1 MSAPDASVESR
12 FEGMTDRQ
20 LLREEQA
27 IARRFLG
34 RVPWEMV
41 AWGIGNFLVWL
52 SLWPLVLTGVLPLW
66 LGFVLSTICCAL
78 AYLPSHEA
86 QHSIIAAEGE
96 KLRWLNQ
103 LVGHVSTIPLVFP
116 YGIAW
121 ITHRMH
127 HAYANDP
134 ERDPDIGSQGGS
146 WWQGAY
152 NSLRERQPMNDG
164 MYAKTLRESDDPN
177 RDRAFVEGLVLK
189 LVHFGTL
196 TVFAWSGYAIEA
208 ALLWWLPRHIGFMY
222 LITFLSWAP
231 HHPMMET
238 GRYRDTR
245 AWQSPVGTVLSLWM
259 EFHIV
264 HHLYPKIPLLDTPK
278 AWRALEPILIA
289 RGIRDDR
296 GVAWAGED
304 VSKPVEEAA

>member
-1 MSAPDASVESR
+1 MNAVDETPSSR
-12 FEGMTDRQ
+12 FASMTDRE

-27 IARRFLG
+27 IARQFMG
-34 RVPWEMV
+34 RTPWEIV
-41 AWGIGNFLVWL
+41 AWGIGNVLLWL

-66 LGFVLSTICCAL
+66 AGFIVATICCAL

-96 KLRWLNQ
+96 KLRWLNE

-116 YGIAW
+116 YRIGW
-121 ITHRMH
+121 ITHRVH
-127 HAYANDP
+127 HAYSNDP
-134 ERDPDIGSQGGS
+134 ARDPDIGSRGAT

-164 MYAKTLRESDDPN
+164 MYAKTLRETDDPN
-177 RDRAFVEGLVLK
+177 RDRAFLEGLALK

-196 TVFAWSGYAIEA
+196 TAFAWSGYAIEA
-208 ALLWWLPRHIGFMY
+208 ALLWWLPRHLGFIY

-231 HHPMMET
+231 HHPMAET

-245 AWQSPVGTVLSLWM
+245 AWTSPVGTLLSLGM

-264 HHLYPKIPLLDTPK
+264 HHLYPKIPLVETPK
-278 AWRALEPILIA
+278 AWRALEPILIE

-296 GVAWAGED
+296 AVAWAGDGIET
-304 VSKPVEEAA
+304 PGTRAA

>member
-1 MSAPDASVESR
+1 MSAETEVAVRPS
-12 FEGMTDRQ
+12 GKTDRE

-27 IARRFLG
+27 IARQYMG

-41 AWGIGNFLVWL
+41 AWGIGNVLVWL
-52 SLWPLVLTGVLPLW
+52 SLWPLVLTGTLPLW
-66 LGFVLSTICCAL
+66 AGFILATICCAL

-86 QHSIIAAEGE
+86 QHSIIAKEGE

-121 ITHRMH
+121 ITHRIH

-134 ERDPDIGSQGGS
+134 ERDPDIGSHGPT
-146 WWQGAY
+146 WWKAAY
-152 NSLRERQPMNDG
+152 SALRERQPMHDG
-164 MYAKTLRESDDPN
+164 MYAKTMRETDDPN
-177 RDRAFVEGLVLK
+177 RDRAFIEGLVLR
-189 LVHFGTL
+189 LVHFGVL
-196 TVFAWSGYAIEA
+196 TGFAWSGYALEA
-208 ALLWWLPRHIGFMY
+208 ALLWWLPRHIGFAY

-231 HHPMMET
+231 HHPMVET

-245 AWQSPVGTVLSLWM
+245 FWKSPVGTILSMGM
-259 EFHIV
+259 EFHII
-264 HHLYPKIPLLDTPK
+264 HHLYPRIPLFDTPK
-278 AWRALEPILIA
+278 AWRALEPILLE

-296 GVAWAGED
+296 DLQWEAHDDAREA
-304 VSKPVEEAA
+304 EAA